1 MGADSQLAT
10 FIITIVTGMV
20 LGLLFDFYRVARLAL
35 RLGWGW
41 TALAD
46 LLYWLVATALVF
58 TGLLFGN
65 WGEVRL
71 YVFFGL
77 AGGVI
82 CYYRL
87 FSRWAVRLLTGLVH
101 LVARLASM
109 VRLTLYYCLVRPL
122 RFLGRLVVRTAGFIG
137 GRLPFRRPPPDEPG
151 PPA

>member
-1 MGADSQLAT
+1 MGVDSQLAT
-10 FIITIVTGMV
+10 FVITTVTGMV
-20 LGLLFDFYRVARLAL
+20 LGLLFDFYRVVRLEL
-35 RLGWGW
+35 RFRWGM

-87 FSRWAVRLLTGLVH
+87 LSRGAIRLLTAIIRLTVRA
-101 LVARLASM
+101 VAVVRLA
-109 VRLTLYYCLVRPL
+109 VFHCLVRPL
-122 RFLGRLVVRTAGFIG
+122 VSLGRLLARLASFVR
-137 GRLPFRRPPPDEPG
+137 GRLTFRRSPPDEPK
-151 PPA
+151 PPV